1 MNVKNATMFTRVRA
15 NAAVRLP
22 NVRTAATCMALP
34 PALAVAK
41 NNFMEVKTITIYS
54 TVTCPYCKLLKDWL
68 GKNKVDY
75 KNIFVDQN
83 DAAADVMI
91 KKSGQMGVPVTEVVY
106 EDGKNEIVVG
116 FDKPKLKKL
125 LGIKD

>member
-1 MNVKNATMFTRVRA
+1 
-15 NAAVRLP
+15 
-22 NVRTAATCMALP
+22 MALP

-106 EDGKNEIVVG
+106 EDGKNENVVG